1 MLRLTLAREGPLP
14 LTHSSSRTSQVFQ
27 TLDGETRIYA
37 MPFTAPPQPATADT
51 ANADPDPDADADAGA
66 DADADAAASPGV
78 LMWQLSFRLPEA
90 EALAM
95 GRDGARTLG
104 RRAGVSA
111 VHSPQA
117 TAYSYPYRSPCPR
130 PCPSY
135 PYPYPHP
142 LPLTQARASRLRHY
156 GAAVAGTL

>member
-1 MLRLTLAREGPLP
+1 M
-14 LTHSSSRTSQVFQ
+14 FQ

-37 MPFTAPPQPATADT
+37 MPFTAPPQPATTDT
-51 ANADPDPDADADAGA
+51 ASANPDADPDADA

-104 RRAGVSA
+104 RRA
-111 VHSPQA
+111 
-117 TAYSYPYRSPCPR
+117 
-130 PCPSY
+130 
-135 PYPYPHP
+135 
-142 LPLTQARASRLRHY
+142 
-156 GAAVAGTL
+156 